1 VKLPTPIELLTE
13 REWSEQVADLARLAG
28 WRRYHTFN
36 SKKSH
41 SGFPDETLVRDR
53 VVFLE
58 LKTEQGRPSPAQR
71 EWLTDLIRAGAEVYV
86 VRPRDLQELAYV
98 LAARNGATAGANLAA
113 STRAELGLEPPA
125 PP

>member
-1 VKLPTPIELLTE
+1 MKAPVPVHLLTE
-13 REWSEQVADLARLAG
+13 VEWSGQVADLARMLG

-53 VVFLE
+53 IVFLE
-58 LKTEQGRPSPAQR
+58 LKTEQGRLSPAQR
-71 EWLTDLIRAGAEVYV
+71 DWLGDLIGAGAEVYV
-86 VRPRDLQELAYV
+86 ARPRDLEELAYV
-98 LAARNGATAGANLAA
+98 LSARNAIAGANLAA
-113 STRAELGLEPPA
+113 STRAELGLEPPV